1 MWRMVDRMRD
11 SRGFKWMRTRFPQRL
26 VNLTIH
32 LPVAI
37 LANLFYGFPGR
48 KLNVVGITGT
58 KGKTT
63 TAHLLYHILHESG
76 RKTALI
82 STLGA
87 KIGAAHID
95 TGLHVTNPAPPALQR
110 LLKRALQSGSQIA
123 ILELT
128 SHGLDQ
134 YRDWGIPFA
143 LALFTHVRNDHL
155 RYHGGREGYRRAKA
169 KLIKQA
175 RMALFNSLDPS
186 LPFLRSVAR
195 QDGVRYAIYRPKRDD
210 FDVQNR
216 EAAIAGAV
224 KMGVKRSQ
232 AAQALKSFP
241 GIKGRMEA
249 VYAGDF
255 TVIVDFAH
263 TPESLEAALNSLRSR
278 IGKDGRL
285 IAVFGCAGGRD
296 PGRRKMGAVAARLAD
311 IFIITAEDPRTE
323 SVEEISHE
331 IAAHARGSGA
341 NEVDPGELA
350 NQRRTL
356 EARSTFTRIPDRRA
370 AIAAAIHLAQSGDV
384 IGLFGKGHEQ
394 SMCYGHVEYPWS
406 EHEAVRQALK
416 GEARI

>member
-1 MWRMVDRMRD
+1 MWRMVVRMRD
-11 SRGFKWMRTRFPQRL
+11 SRGFRWMRTRFPQRL

-37 LANLFYGFPGR
+37 LSNLFYGFPGR

-76 RKTALI
+76 RNTALI

-87 KIGAAHID
+87 KIGGAHID

-110 LLKRALQSGSQIA
+110 LLKHALKRGSQIA

-134 YRDWGIPFA
+134 YRDWGIPIA

-155 RYHGGREGYRRAKA
+155 RYHGGVEGYRRAKA

-175 RMALFNSLDPS
+175 RIALFNSLDPS
-186 LPFLRSVAR
+186 LPFLRSVAKHE
-195 QDGVRYAIYRPKRDD
+195 GVEYAIYRPKRDD
-210 FDVQNR
+210 FDAQNR
-216 EAAIAGAV
+216 EAAIAAAV

-232 AAQALKSFP
+232 AAQFLKSFP
-241 GIKGRMEA
+241 GVEGRME
-249 VYAGDF
+249 VVHAGDF

-263 TPESLEAALNSLRSR
+263 TPESLEAALRSLRLR
-278 IGKDGRL
+278 VGKDGRL
-285 IAVFGCAGGRD
+285 IAVFGCAGERD

-341 NEVDPGELA
+341 YEVDPGELTNPKRA
-350 NQRRTL
+350 L
-356 EARSTFTRIPDRRA
+356 EARSTFTRIPDRRE
-370 AIAAAIHLAQSGDV
+370 AIAAAIHLARSGDV
-384 IGLFGKGHEQ
+384 IGLFGKGHEK
-394 SMCYGHVEYPWS
+394 SMCFGTTEIPWS
-406 EHEAVRQALK
+406 EHAVVREALK
-416 GEARI
+416 KGDR